1 MTLGTGED
9 REQDGRAWAGL
20 PAAQKHP
27 IFSAN
32 RLMTQRPFADIIIN
46 RQSTILGV
54 AAKCLPLVAG
64 VPDGLRECTLG
75 QRPLL
80 ELRDARA
87 DAIEHRFGFTNTD
100 LTARI
105 GRQVAGSLFDVVQLP
120 DPFQDLV
127 CIAW

>member
-9 REQDGRAWAGL
+9 REQDGRPWAGW

-32 RLMTQRPFADIIIN
+32 RLMTQSPFADIIIN
-46 RQSTILGV
+46 RQSAILGV
-54 AAKCLPLVAG
+54 AAKRLPLVAD
-64 VPDGLRECTLG
+64 VPDSFRECTLG

-80 ELRDARA
+80 ELGDARA
-87 DAIEHRFGFTNTD
+87 DAVKHRFGFTSTD
-100 LTARI
+100 LTAPI
-105 GRQVAGSLFDVVQLP
+105 GRQFAGSFFDVVQLP
-120 DPFQDLV
+120 DPLQDLV